1 MCADP
6 HLNRRV
12 SIGFSSIV
20 LITGIYRMGLQVFMK
35 AKSDE
40 EKEQKIKG
48 DGEND
53 SSSSL
58 T

>member
-1 MCADP
+1 MYADP

-53 SSSSL
+53 SSS
-58 T
+58 